1 MKLLMC
7 NFEYPP
13 LGGGGGIA
21 MAMLAKSLAA
31 RHDVTVLTS
40 RTPELPPEV
49 EEDGVRVVRV
59 PVFGR
64 RRSSNASLLSLAAY
78 LPSGAW
84 RGTSLLAR
92 GRFDLVNSHFVLP
105 TGIVGARLARR
116 ARLPHVISV
125 HGGDLYDP
133 SKWLSPHAH
142 ALLRLAVNR
151 LLGDS
156 DLVIGQSSNTLD
168 NLSRFY
174 SSTTPVARIPL
185 GIPARAAP
193 APDRSRFGLSPSAS
207 VLVTVCRLVRR
218 KGLEQLIQLMQR
230 LEDLDCVLL
239 LIGNGPQEATLQE
252 LAQRLNVAERV
263 RFLGWVSDEDKFSAL
278 ASADVFVSTSQHEGF
293 GLMYLEAM
301 ACGLPVVTYDNG
313 GQTDFLQDGETG
325 GLIPVNDLAA
335 FEACLRRLLGDEG
348 VRSRIAATNRR
359 IFETLTIENCAAL
372 YEAAFE
378 GVLRQRESP
387 QLMAGRSS

>member
-1 MKLLMC
+1 
-7 NFEYPP
+7 
-13 LGGGGGIA
+13 
-21 MAMLAKSLAA
+21 
-31 RHDVTVLTS
+31 
-40 RTPELPPEV
+40 
-49 EEDGVRVVRV
+49 
-59 PVFGR
+59 
-64 RRSSNASLLSLAAY
+64 LSLAAY

-116 ARLPHVISV
+116 ARIPHVISV

-151 LLGDS
+151 LLGDC

-207 VLVTVCRLVRR
+207 VLITVCRLVRR
-218 KGLEQLIQLMQR
+218 KGLEAAHPAHAAAR
-230 LEDLDCVLL
+230 GSRCVLL
-239 LIGNGPQEATLQE
+239 LIGNGPQEATLQG
-252 LAQRLNVAERV
+252 ARPTAERGRAREV
-263 RFLGWVSDEDKFSAL
+263 PRLG
-278 ASADVFVSTSQHEGF
+278 QRR
-293 GLMYLEAM
+293 
-301 ACGLPVVTYDNG
+301 
-313 GQTDFLQDGETG
+313 GQVHCARER
-325 GLIPVNDLAA
+325 
-335 FEACLRRLLGDEG
+335 RRLRVDEPARRVRAHVPGGDG
-348 VRSRIAATNRR
+348 VW
-359 IFETLTIENCAAL
+359 
-372 YEAAFE
+372 
-378 GVLRQRESP
+378 P
-387 QLMAGRSS
+387 AGRNL

>member
-1 MKLLMC
+1 MKILMC

-40 RTPELPPEV
+40 RTPELEPETR
-49 EEDGVRVVRV
+49 EGRVHVIRV

-78 LPSGAW
+78 LPSAAW
-84 RGTSLLAR
+84 RGGPLLKR
-92 GRFDLVNSHFVLP
+92 ERFDLVNSHFVVP
-105 TGIVGARLARR
+105 TGIVGSFLARR
-116 ARLPHVISV
+116 GRVPHVISV

-133 SKWLSPHAH
+133 SKWMSPHSH
-142 ALLRLAVNR
+142 ALTRLAVNR
-151 LLGDS
+151 LLGNA

-168 NLSRFY
+168 NLSRYY
-174 SSTTPVARIPL
+174 STTTPVTRIPL
-185 GIPARAAP
+185 GIPDRP
-193 APDRSRFGLSPSAS
+193 MPTPDRARFGLSPATS

-239 LIGNGPQEATLQE
+239 VIGNGPQEAALQE
-252 LAQRLNVAERV
+252 LAERLGVAQKV
-263 RFLGWVSDEDKFSAL
+263 RFLGWVSDEDKFTAL
-278 ASADVFVSTSQHEGF
+278 ASSDVFVSTSQHEGF

-301 ACGLPVVTYDNG
+301 SCALPVVTYDNG

-325 GLIPVNDLAA
+325 GLVPVNDLAA
-335 FEACLRRLLGDEG
+335 FEASLRRLLGDG
-348 VRSRIAATNRR
+348 PVRRRVAETNRHK
-359 IFETLTIENCAAL
+359 FDALTIEKCAAM
-372 YEAAFE
+372 YETAFE
-378 GVLRQRESP
+378 TVLRQRGSP
-387 QLMAGRSS
+387 QLSASQSS